1 MNDLITSYESQDVY
15 NPIYTTS
22 TQELNRV
29 LSAAI
34 VSPTFCKLLLKDPQV
49 AISKGYQG
57 ETFHLNADERNCILS
72 IKAPD
77 LASFANQV
85 LVQCDRLHRYEKIQI
100 TQDVMV

>member
-1 MNDLITSYESQDVY
+1 MNDLLTSYESVDVCT
-15 NPIYTTS
+15 PIYSTS
-22 TQELNRV
+22 TYELNRV

-34 VSPTFCKLLLKDPQV
+34 VSPGFCKMLLKDPQS

-57 ETFHLNADERNCILS
+57 ETFHLNKDEWNCVLS
-72 IKAPD
+72 INAPD

-100 TQDVMV
+100 SQELMV